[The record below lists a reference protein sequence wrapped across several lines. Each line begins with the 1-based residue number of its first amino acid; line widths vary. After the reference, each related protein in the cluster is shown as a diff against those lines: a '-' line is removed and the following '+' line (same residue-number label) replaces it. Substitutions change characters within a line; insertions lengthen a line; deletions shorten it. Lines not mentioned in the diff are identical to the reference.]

1 MFFCRVEPVG
11 EPARAASGAG
21 GWPSSSRLGP
31 AAIQVGV
38 RWSMVT
44 CAALSAI
51 AGTIVTAVA
60 PEPITTTRL
69 PA

>member
-1 MFFCRVEPVG
+1 LRNQLAIASFYG
-11 EPARAASGAG
+11 RA
-21 GWPSSSRLGP
+21 P
-31 AAIQVGV
+31 IQVGV

-44 CAALSAI
+44 CAAFSAI

-60 PEPITTTRL
+60 PEPITTTRF